1 MENETK
7 LCKHCKSE
15 IPKGAKVCPNC
26 RKKQGGIGKWIVIVV
41 VVVIIIAAM
50 SGGGA
55 DKPKKVENASTQ
67 NNTDNKADVVND
79 TTEDTSV
86 KQEDSEKDIFG
97 IGETAEMNDV
107 QVTMVNY
114 TQSSGSEYNKPADGN
129 EFVLVEFEIANNS
142 DSEINIS
149 SMASFEA
156 YADDYALNYS
166 VSALLEK
173 NDQNQ
178 LDGTIAAGKK
188 MNGVIGY
195 EVPADWKTIEIH
207 FKDNVWSSN
216 VLYELWSKTRYRF
229 YGKRSWRRNANRRYL
244 CNRRSIQSIYTW
256 FSRNNFWWTSN
267 QLCSSFSGSRRASRQ
282 RLSRKC
288 KESRRLFCSEIRET
302 PTCKRSKTSGT
313 PRWCRI

>member
-129 EFVLVEFEIANNS
+129 EFVLVEFEIANNALKIQDPKTMLHSRSSYPS
-142 DSEINIS
+142 DYRNQNILFS
-149 SMASFEA
+149 QLQCPPV
-156 YADDYALNYS
+156 YPYKDKRHLRS
-166 VSALLEK
+166 VR
-173 NDQNQ
+173 
-178 LDGTIAAGKK
+178 I
-188 MNGVIGY
+188 
-195 EVPADWKTIEIH
+195 
-207 FKDNVWSSN
+207 
-216 VLYELWSKTRYRF
+216 
-229 YGKRSWRRNANRRYL
+229 
-244 CNRRSIQSIYTW
+244 
-256 FSRNNFWWTSN
+256 
-267 QLCSSFSGSRRASRQ
+267 
-282 RLSRKC
+282 RL
-288 KESRRLFCSEIRET
+288 
-302 PTCKRSKTSGT
+302 
-313 PRWCRI
+313 

>member
-1 MENETK
+1 MPRVLGIAHQRARILLRKTRSKILCSPKGSHFAPQNKEDYEMENETK

-41 VVVIIIAAM
+41 VVVIIIVAM

-156 YADDYALNYS
+156 YADDYELNYS

-216 VLYELWSKTRYRF
+216 KF
-229 YGKRSWRRNANRRYL
+229 K
-244 CNRRSIQSIYTW
+244 
-256 FSRNNFWWTSN
+256 F
-267 QLCSSFSGSRRASRQ
+267 
-282 RLSRKC
+282 
-288 KESRRLFCSEIRET
+288 EIT
-302 PTCKRSKTSGT
+302 K
-313 PRWCRI
+313 

>member
-1 MENETK
+1 MPRVLGIAHQRARILLRKTRSKILCSPNGLAFCSAKQGVKSSAHQRARILLRKTRSKILCSPKGSHFAPQNKEDYEMENETK

-15 IPKGAKVCPNC
+15 IPKDAKVCPNC

-178 LDGTIAAGKK
+178 IRWNHCSREK
-188 MNGVIGY
+188 N
-195 EVPADWKTIEIH
+195 EWCDW
-207 FKDNVWSSN
+207 V
-216 VLYELWSKTRYRF
+216 
-229 YGKRSWRRNANRRYL
+229 
-244 CNRRSIQSIYTW
+244 
-256 FSRNNFWWTSN
+256 
-267 QLCSSFSGSRRASRQ
+267 
-282 RLSRKC
+282 
-288 KESRRLFCSEIRET
+288 
-302 PTCKRSKTSGT
+302 
-313 PRWCRI
+313 

>member
-1 MENETK
+1 MGRYCLFAFYNGRENKEENPLLTEGSHFAPQNKEDYEMENETK

-114 TQSSGSEYNKPADGN
+114 TQSSGSEYN
-129 EFVLVEFEIANNS
+129 
-142 DSEINIS
+142 
-149 SMASFEA
+149 
-156 YADDYALNYS
+156 
-166 VSALLEK
+166 
-173 NDQNQ
+173 
-178 LDGTIAAGKK
+178 
-188 MNGVIGY
+188 
-195 EVPADWKTIEIH
+195 
-207 FKDNVWSSN
+207 
-216 VLYELWSKTRYRF
+216 
-229 YGKRSWRRNANRRYL
+229 NRQMEMSL
-244 CNRRSIQSIYTW
+244 
-256 FSRNNFWWTSN
+256 FW
-267 QLCSSFSGSRRASRQ
+267 
-282 RLSRKC
+282 
-288 KESRRLFCSEIRET
+288 
-302 PTCKRSKTSGT
+302 
-313 PRWCRI
+313 

>member
-1 MENETK
+1 MEKGTK
-7 LCKHCKSE
+7 LCKYCKTE
-15 IPKGAKVCPNC
+15 IPKEAKVCPNC
-26 RKKQGGIGKWIVIVV
+26 RKKQGGIGKWIVIAVV
-41 VVVIIIAAM
+41 VVVLIGVF
-50 SGGGA
+50 SDGGT
-55 DKPKKVENASTQ
+55 DKPKKVENTVAQ
-67 NNTDNKADVVND
+67 NDTDNEAGGTNHA
-79 TTEDTSV
+79 TEEASV
-86 KQEDSEKDIFG
+86 KQEDSEKDVFG
-97 IGETAEMNDV
+97 VGETAEMNDV

-195 EVPADWKTIEIH
+195 EVPVDWKTIEIH

-216 VLYELWSKTRYRF
+216 KFKFEISK
-229 YGKRSWRRNANRRYL
+229 
-244 CNRRSIQSIYTW
+244 
-256 FSRNNFWWTSN
+256 
-267 QLCSSFSGSRRASRQ
+267 
-282 RLSRKC
+282 
-288 KESRRLFCSEIRET
+288 
-302 PTCKRSKTSGT
+302 
-313 PRWCRI
+313 